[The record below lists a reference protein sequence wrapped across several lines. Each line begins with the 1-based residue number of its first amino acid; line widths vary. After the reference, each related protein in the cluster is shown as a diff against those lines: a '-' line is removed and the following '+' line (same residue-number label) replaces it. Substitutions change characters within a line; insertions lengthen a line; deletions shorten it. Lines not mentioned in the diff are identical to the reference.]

1 MGLSSDMTSMKT
13 EQASLSA
20 ILRKYGLFMGL
31 IFLNS
36 KILIYVF
43 YYLMVA
49 VLQGMPSF
57 EAPYRDDYYSLLL
70 LINELSAYLVP
81 LLSALVLFRKE
92 CEEAPKGEYRRF
104 PGDSILIFVSGI
116 ALASF
121 GTMAMSFITN
131 LFNRLF
137 NTPLPTAAF
146 SDSMPGNL
154 LQFLIFLVCTVIIAP
169 LCEEVIFRKLLLFP
183 LRKYGDFPAVLL
195 SAVIFALYHG
205 NIDQLPYAVIAGFF
219 FGIVAVRTN
228 SIIPTIILHAVNN
241 LLVAVVSYMPKNIF
255 GDSASDL
262 NKVSDITSAVSFFLT
277 LIIPLG
283 VIFAVILG
291 ILKVYRLNNPSTL
304 SGSEKLRCFYT
315 SLPFL
320 AGLFAM
326 LLLFF

>member
-20 ILRKYGLFMGL
+20 LLRKYGLFMGL

-36 KILIYVF
+36 KILIFVF
-43 YYLMVA
+43 LYLMTGI
-49 VLQGMPSF
+49 LQGMPDY
-57 EAPYRDDYYSLLL
+57 EPPYPDDYYGLLL
-70 LINELSAYLVP
+70 LINELSAYLFP
-81 LLSALVLFRKE
+81 LLAALVLFRKD
-92 CEEAPKGEYRRF
+92 CDEAPKGEYRRF
-104 PGDSILIFVSGI
+104 PGDSILIFISGI

-146 SDSMPGNL
+146 SASMPDNL
-154 LQFLIFLVCTVIIAP
+154 VQFILFLICTVVIAP

-219 FGIVAVRTN
+219 FGIVAVRAN
-228 SIIPTIILHAVNN
+228 SILPTIILHAVNN
-241 LLVAVVSYMPKNIF
+241 LLVAVVSYMPKDIF
-255 GDSASDL
+255 GSSSADL
-262 NKVSDITSAVSFFLT
+262 NRVADITSAISFFLT
-277 LIIPLG
+277 VIIPLG

-304 SGSEKLRCFYT
+304 SRGEKLRCFYT
-315 SLPFL
+315 SLPFM